1 MVSLVALLVLGSLVA
16 LLVGLGIGSV
26 VSLLVGLGVELDFGI
41 WIVPLCLASSGPRPV
56 PVITRGVE
64 RSTRSVN
71 RSRLYAMC
79 SVDPDSI
86 RNSLARPM
94 VRVCVAIRLVAVVSG
109 WSSGDW

>member
-1 MVSLVALLVLGSLVA
+1 MAPEETNFRVDKRFAGASGQYSTLVSLTA
-16 LLVGLGIGSV
+16 
-26 VSLLVGLGVELDFGI
+26 VSQCLDLGI

-71 RSRLYAMC
+71 RARLYAMC
-79 SVDPDSI
+79 SVDPESI

-94 VRVCVAIRLVAVVSG
+94 VRVFVAIRLVAVVSG